1 MPSRL
6 RPPFVASAVRP
17 HNADTGHLMLKLERR
32 AWGADVPW
40 PRTRRAP
47 PRAWTRPRQLA
58 VRPVRR
64 DGHETSVVSAFVEAV
79 VVLLPS
85 RAQGCS
91 GSLVPT
97 LAALVTCCSEMRA
110 DGRARGSEAMYEG
123 DTVNGSVTWARRPCV
138 SSCPCCPPGILNHN
152 SQWWRKQDN
161 LQNLSFKAQCTQAP
175 SLFD

>member
-1 MPSRL
+1 VPTCRGLEHGGRL
-6 RPPFVASAVRP
+6 REPGRGQGNSQCGLSVATA
-17 HNADTGHLMLKLERR
+17 
-32 AWGADVPW
+32 
-40 PRTRRAP
+40 
-47 PRAWTRPRQLA
+47 
-58 VRPVRR
+58 
-64 DGHETSVVSAFVEAV
+64 SVVSAFVEAV

-91 GSLVPT
+91 GSLAPT

-161 LQNLSFKAQCTQAP
+161 LQNLSCKAQCTQAP